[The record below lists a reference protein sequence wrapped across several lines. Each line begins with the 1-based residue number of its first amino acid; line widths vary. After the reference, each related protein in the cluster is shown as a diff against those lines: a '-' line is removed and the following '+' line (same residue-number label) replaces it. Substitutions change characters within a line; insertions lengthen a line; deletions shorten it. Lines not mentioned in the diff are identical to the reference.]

1 MDGCQNTT
9 DDDDACDTDSDDG
22 DDVDDIVYD
31 IVYGRKS
38 KHN

>member
-31 IVYGRKS
+31 IV
-38 KHN
+38 